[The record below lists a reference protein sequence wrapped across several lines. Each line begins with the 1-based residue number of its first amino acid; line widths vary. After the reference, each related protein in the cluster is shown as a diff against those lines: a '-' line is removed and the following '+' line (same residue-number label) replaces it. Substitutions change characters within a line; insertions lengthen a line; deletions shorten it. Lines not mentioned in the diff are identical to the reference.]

1 MRFIIHDIIGT
12 MPAQGAVD
20 DDADDDPKPKRR
32 AVYLRELLE
41 KKKLT
46 AEEWENLTPEAI
58 KPEGTVVLAH
68 LTDAGLVKDEME
80 ALAEKGGLVV
90 FYSGGQF
97 IENEKQ
103 KGEGW
108 VYWRRWDSLDEAI
121 GSVEAR
127 FEQLDFKKVL
137 DNPPRR
143 NLMAAVA
150 ILSWCASAQV
160 SDRAV
165 QQRQKQWRESREK
178 WQQVFRD
185 VSEQEF
191 LQAVCPGGDTAPN
204 WPAGLSKVEQ
214 LVKWVKWV
222 RPEAGGASE
231 PEAPDHAKVLE
242 ELQHTFRWKL

>member
-1 MRFIIHDIIGT
+1 MRIIVYDKSGT
-12 MPAQGAVD
+12 VTVSQKGGSPGS
-20 DDADDDPKPKRR
+20 KRR
-32 AVYLRELLE
+32 RDYILELLQQKQVSSE
-41 KKKLT
+41 LWTEQALATTEPSK
-46 AEEWENLTPEAI
+46 A
-58 KPEGTVVLAH
+58 VVLAH
-68 LTDAGLVKDEME
+68 SSDLLDSIESQLNS
-80 ALAEKGGLVV
+80 LAEKGGLVV

-97 IENEKQ
+97 TENEKQ

-108 VYWRRWDSLDEAI
+108 VYWRRWDSLEEAV
-121 GSVEAR
+121 GSVEEG

-143 NLMAAVA
+143 NLLAAVA

-160 SDRAV
+160 SDRV
-165 QQRQKQWRESREK
+165 VRQRQKQWRESREK

-185 VSEQEF
+185 VSEEEF
-191 LQAVCPGGDTAPN
+191 LQAASPGGDTAPN

-222 RPEAGGASE
+222 RPEAGGAGE
-231 PEAPDHAKVLE
+231 PAAPDHAKVLE